1 MIRGMGEVTTL
12 LGAAGQGDRA
22 ALDRL
27 FALMYDELR
36 KLGRSRLNR
45 SQKITL
51 LDPTA
56 LVHECYLRFI
66 KMGELDVTDR
76 GQFLGYAAR
85 VMRFVVVDFVRQ
97 RQAERRGGAQAQV
110 TLNTGIA
117 DSVPANEQEVIRIS
131 DLLEELAKTDERLVR
146 VVEMRCFAGLTE
158 VEIAATLGVTDR
170 TVRRDWQKARMLLVA
185 TLE

>member
-1 MIRGMGEVTTL
+1 MIGDMGEVTTL

-22 ALDRL
+22 ALDQL
-27 FALMYDELR
+27 FALTYDELR

-45 SQKITL
+45 SEKITL
-51 LDPTA
+51 LDPTS

-66 KMGELDVTDR
+66 KMGELELTDR

-97 RQAERRGGAQAQV
+97 RQAERRGGDQTRV

-117 DSVPANEQEVIRIS
+117 ESISANEEDIIRIN
-131 DLLEELAKTDERLVR
+131 DLLEELAKADERLAR

-158 VEIAATLGVTDR
+158 EEIAVTLGVTDR
-170 TVRRDWQKARMLLVA
+170 TVRRDWQKARLLLVA